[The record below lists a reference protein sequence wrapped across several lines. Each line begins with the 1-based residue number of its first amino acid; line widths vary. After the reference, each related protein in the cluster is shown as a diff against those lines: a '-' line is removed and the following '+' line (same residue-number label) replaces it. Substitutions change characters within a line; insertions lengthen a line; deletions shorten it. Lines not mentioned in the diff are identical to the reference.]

1 MCGGRGGLSRDGR
14 GRGGREA
21 RGPEAGSGNGLRCH
35 WDRPAPSSAPGPLR
49 PPAPS
54 SPVWARPAPGALLPA
69 SPGSPSPAPLAWGGP
84 LETPLS
90 AAPAGPQ
97 VWGAQHTGVPPPR
110 VSSLSA
116 RVVFTRVASWSARC
130 SVKEMCDSPVSPG
143 AGEGRGGPGVR
154 PTRTGSGGR
163 GECVSVMAQCWVTGR
178 RPLWLGPWVLPD
190 VARRA
195 SCGPFFW
202 KIGSSGSWV

>member
-1 MCGGRGGLSRDGR
+1 MGGEAARHAGWKPARATGSDATGTGR
-14 GRGGREA
+14 
-21 RGPEAGSGNGLRCH
+21 H
-35 WDRPAPSSAPGPLR
+35 R
-49 PPAPS
+49 PPRRARCGLLP
-54 SPVWARPAPGALLPA
+54 PARPSGPVRPRALCSQHPQALPALLPL
-69 SPGSPSPAPLAWGGP
+69 PGGGP
-84 LETPLS
+84 WRPRFLLLLR
-90 AAPAGPQ
+90 GPS

-202 KIGSSGSWV
+202 KICSSGSWV

>member
-1 MCGGRGGLSRDGR
+1 MRRVW
-14 GRGGREA
+14 
-21 RGPEAGSGNGLRCH
+21 GPEPRRPWEGRPRGTRAGSRLGQRAPMPPGPAGTVLRAGPAAASCPQLA
-35 WDRPAPSSAPGPLR
+35 RLGPSGPGRSAPSIPRLSQPC
-49 PPAPS
+49 
-54 SPVWARPAPGALLPA
+54 SPCLGGALGDPA
-69 SPGSPSPAPLAWGGP
+69 FCCSCGAPVCGAHN
-84 LETPLS
+84 T
-90 AAPAGPQ
+90 Q
-97 VWGAQHTGVPPPR
+97 VSPPPR

-202 KIGSSGSWV
+202 KICSSGSWV

>member
-1 MCGGRGGLSRDGR
+1 MGGEAARHAGRKPARATGSDATGTGRHRPPRRARCGLLPP
-14 GRGGREA
+14 A
-21 RGPEAGSGNGLRCH
+21 RPSGPSGPR
-35 WDRPAPSSAPGPLR
+35 RSAPSIPRLSQPC
-49 PPAPS
+49 
-54 SPVWARPAPGALLPA
+54 SPCL
-69 SPGSPSPAPLAWGGP
+69 GGP

-202 KIGSSGSWV
+202 KICSSGSWV

>member
-1 MCGGRGGLSRDGR
+1 MGGEAARHAGRKPARATGSDATGTGRHRPPRRARCGLLPPARPSGPSGPGRS
-14 GRGGREA
+14 
-21 RGPEAGSGNGLRCH
+21 
-35 WDRPAPSSAPGPLR
+35 APSIPRLSQPCSPCLGGALGDPAFCCSCGAPGVGR
-49 PPAPS
+49 TTH
-54 SPVWARPAPGALLPA
+54 RR
-69 SPGSPSPAPLAWGGP
+69 
-84 LETPLS
+84 
-90 AAPAGPQ
+90 
-97 VWGAQHTGVPPPR
+97 PPPR

-130 SVKEMCDSPVSPG
+130 SVKEMCDSLVSPG

>member
-1 MCGGRGGLSRDGR
+1 MGGEAARHAGR
-14 GRGGREA
+14 KPARATGSDATGTGR
-21 RGPEAGSGNGLRCH
+21 H
-35 WDRPAPSSAPGPLR
+35 R
-49 PPAPS
+49 PPRRARCGLLP
-54 SPVWARPAPGALLPA
+54 PARPSGPVRPWALCSQCPQALPALLPL
-69 SPGSPSPAPLAWGGP
+69 PGGGP
-84 LETPLS
+84 WRPRFLLLLR
-90 AAPAGPQ
+90 GPRCGVHNTQ
-97 VWGAQHTGVPPPR
+97 VSPPPR